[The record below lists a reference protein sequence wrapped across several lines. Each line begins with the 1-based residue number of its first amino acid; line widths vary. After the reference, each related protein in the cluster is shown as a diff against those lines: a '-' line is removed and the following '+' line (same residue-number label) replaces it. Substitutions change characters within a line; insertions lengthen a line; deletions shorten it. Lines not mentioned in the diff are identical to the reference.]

1 MQCSKCGSEVLAT
14 GNCSSCGHNAH
25 VDLEIAAFMTP
36 HINRARIVLVAV
48 GLLYAFLGWR
58 AYGDVAELKRMLE
71 GYGDDPDLEELRSA
85 VTLAY
90 AIVVY
95 VMVAGVAN
103 IILAIIAGKKT
114 LLAFNI
120 AGAIFLIH
128 TGLQM
133 WAAGGLFITS
143 WVWWVTAI
151 SLAMGY
157 TAALKAERLRRGTP
171 PGSPATF

>member
-1 MQCSKCGSEVLAT
+1 MTCTKCGAAVLPT
-14 GNCSSCGHNAH
+14 GICSSCGHNAH

-58 AYGDVAELKRMLE
+58 AYGDIVEVKQILDA
-71 GYGDDPDLEELRSA
+71 YGEDTDYSELRSA

-128 TGLQM
+128 TALQM
-133 WAAGGLFITS
+133 WAAGALFITS

-151 SLAMGY
+151 ALAMGY
-157 TAALKAERLRRGTP
+157 TAAQKAERLRRGTP
-171 PGSPATF
+171 PGPSATF

>member
-1 MQCSKCGSEVLAT
+1 MTCTKCGAAVLPT
-14 GNCSSCGHNAH
+14 GICSACGHNTY

-48 GLLYAFLGWR
+48 GLLYAFIGWR
-58 AYGDVAELKRMLE
+58 AYGDVAEVKRMLD
-71 GYGDDPDLEELRSA
+71 GYGNDPDYDELRSA
-85 VTLAY
+85 VTFAY
-90 AIVVY
+90 AIVVF

-103 IILAIIAGKKT
+103 IILAIIAGKHT

-151 SLAMGY
+151 SLGMGY

-171 PGSPATF
+171 PGPSASF

>member
-1 MQCSKCGSEVLAT
+1 MQCTKCGAEVLPT
-14 GNCSSCGHNAH
+14 GICSSCGHNAH

-48 GLLYAFLGWR
+48 GLLYAYIGWS
-58 AYGDVAELKRMLE
+58 AYGDIAEVKRMLE
-71 GYGDDPDLEELRSA
+71 RYGDDPDYDTLRSA
-85 VTLAY
+85 VTTAY

-157 TAALKAERLRRGTP
+157 TAATKAERLRRGTP
-171 PGSPATF
+171 PGPSAAF